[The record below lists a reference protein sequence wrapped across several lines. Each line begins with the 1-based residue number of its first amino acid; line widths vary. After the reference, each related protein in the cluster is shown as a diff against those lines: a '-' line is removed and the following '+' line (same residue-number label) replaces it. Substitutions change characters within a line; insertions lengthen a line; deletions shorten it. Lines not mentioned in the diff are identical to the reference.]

1 MNAEQRRELANP
13 AIRDGLVM
21 VTGERNTLRT
31 RAMCHTRALLSGE
44 RRSERPAQ
52 FYF

>member
-21 VTGERNTLRT
+21 VAGERNALR
-31 RAMCHTRALLSGE
+31 ASNSSDVLHTSSALW
-44 RRSERPAQ
+44 
-52 FYF
+52 